1 MIIRKISY
9 LICNPE
15 HIEQDCDVLISGKRI
30 AAVGK
35 NIPAP
40 DDSIEIDARGCVVI
54 PGLINAHTH
63 LYQNFLK
70 GVSPGLPLVP
80 WCNEVLFP
88 TVGALRSGFETNNYR
103 AAYLWSAAAA
113 IEMIKGGI
121 TCCLDMDLTVD
132 ATLDAWRDLGFRS
145 VAGYTISN
153 RWIPEEFHPSDE
165 ETHRKVLQF
174 INRWHEPGG
183 LIQAFVAPSTPFLCD
198 DNLLVWCRDQA
209 EALDLGIQ
217 IHVSEIASEVKESL
231 DEWGMTPVERLNR
244 LELLSSRTSA
254 VHCVHVSDRDIQILS
269 DSGCHVVHCP
279 KSNMKL
285 ADGVAPVVSM
295 INRQIPVSVA
305 TDGAASN
312 DLLDMWEEMRAA
324 IMLARVSNND
334 AGALS
339 AADAFRMATV
349 APAAVCRL
357 EAGTIEPGKLADL
370 AIVELKGAH
379 LRPLHPDRLIEQL
392 VFCAKANDVRDTII
406 DGKVVMRERKLVNCD
421 EEAILDEV
429 DAIEAP
435 LYTNRAVFRY

>member
-1 MIIRKISY
+1 MIIRNISY

-15 HIEQDCDVLISGKRI
+15 HIEQDCDVLINGNHI
-30 AAVGK
+30 ASVGK
-35 NIPAP
+35 NIPSP
-40 DDSIEIDARGCVVI
+40 DHTVEIDASGCVVM

-70 GVSPGLPLVP
+70 GVSPGLSLVP

-88 TVGALRSGFETNNYR
+88 TVGALRGEFDAQNYR
-103 AAYLWSAAAA
+103 SAYLWSAAAV

-132 ATLDAWRDLGFRS
+132 ATLDAWRDMGFRS

-174 INRWHEPGG
+174 INKWHQPGG

-198 DNLLVWCRDQA
+198 DNLLMWCRDQA

-217 IHVSEIASEVKESL
+217 IHVSEIASEVRESL
-231 DEWGMTPVERLNR
+231 DEWGMTPVERLGR
-244 LELLSSRTSA
+244 LGLLSPRASA
-254 VHCVHVSDRDIQILS
+254 VHCVHVSDDDIKLLS
-269 DSGCHVVHCP
+269 DSGSRVVHCP

-285 ADGVAPVVSM
+285 ADGIAPIVPM
-295 INRQIPVSVA
+295 LGKHIPVSVA

-324 IMLARVSNND
+324 ILLARVSTNN
-334 AGALS
+334 ANALS
-339 AADAFRMATV
+339 AAEAFRMATV
-349 APAAVCRL
+349 APAAVCRINAGKI
-357 EAGTIEPGKLADL
+357 EAGLLADL

-379 LRPLHPDRLIEQL
+379 LRPIHPDRLMEQL
-392 VFCAKANDVRDTII
+392 VFCVRADDVRDTII
-406 DGKVVMRERKLVNCD
+406 NGKVVMRDRKLLNCD
-421 EEAILDEV
+421 ETAIMSEV

-435 LYTNRAVFRY
+435 LYASRANYSF